1 MGFIQD
7 ERSHERREGRGRERA
22 HNVLMRFMTAF
33 VQMIPIYSSTSNL
46 SVFVNASSK
55 GFFDS

>member
-1 MGFIQD
+1 MGFIKD
-7 ERSHERREGRGRERA
+7 ERSYERRGRERA
-22 HNVLMRFMTAF
+22 DNVLMRFMTAF

-46 SVFVNASSK
+46 SVFVYAPSQ